1 MSYQLAVERVFDAY
15 AEEVFEAFTN
25 ADAQRV
31 WMRDADD
38 PNGILDNPRTTI
50 TANTANDNL
59 DYGIEAVAGVT
70 DGGGNTASG
79 NGNPAQCLNVTCS

>member
-1 MSYQLAVERVFDAY
+1 MSYELTVERVFEAS

-50 TANTANDNL
+50 TRTPP
-59 DYGIEAVAGVT
+59 T
-70 DGGGNTASG
+70 TTSTTASRPW
-79 NGNPAQCLNVTCS
+79 PA